1 MKKIFILA
9 LLMFGV
15 FSVQTFAQE
24 ESEDEVTEEEM
35 MKYASMEVKVQS
47 YIQEKQST
55 METMIKENEVLG
67 GGARYNEL
75 KGAWGDEEKLAEIEA
90 TEEEKEAFAEI
101 QEYIDSIG
109 DEVKEYM
116 TGLIMDA
123 EVLGAATYNKVRR
136 AMSADPSVK
145 EQIDNLIAE
154 MKEKEGED
162 DGDEVTD

>member
-1 MKKIFILA
+1 MKKIFLLA

-24 ESEDEVTEEEM
+24 EGEDEVTEEEM

-55 METMIKENEVLG
+55 METMIKENETLG

-101 QEYIDSIG
+101 QAYIDSIG

-145 EQIDNLIAE
+145 EQIDNLISE
-154 MKEKEGED
+154 LKEKEGED
-162 DGDEVTD
+162 DGDVTD

>member
-1 MKKIFILA
+1 MKRIFLLA

-24 ESEDEVTEEEM
+24 EAEDELTEEEM
-35 MKYASMEVKVQS
+35 MKYASMEVKVQN
-47 YIQEKQST
+47 YIQEKQTT
-55 METMIKENEVLG
+55 METMIKENETLG

-75 KGAWGDEEKLAEIEA
+75 KAAWGDEEKLAEINA
-90 TEEEKEAFAEI
+90 TEEEKEAYAEI
-101 QEYIDSIG
+101 QAYIDSIG

-145 EQIDNLIAE
+145 EQIDGMVSE
-154 MKEKEGED
+154 MKEQGVEE
-162 DGDEVTD
+162 DGDVTD

>member
-1 MKKIFILA
+1 MKRIFLLA

-24 ESEDEVTEEEM
+24 EAEDELTEEEM
-35 MKYASMEVKVQS
+35 MKYASMEVKVQN
-47 YIQEKQST
+47 YIQEKQTT
-55 METMIKENEVLG
+55 METMIKENETLG

-75 KGAWGDEEKLAEIEA
+75 KGAWGDEEKLAEINA
-90 TEEEKEAFAEI
+90 TEEEKEAYAEI
-101 QEYIDSIG
+101 QAYIDSIG

-145 EQIDNLIAE
+145 EQIDGMVSE
-154 MKEKEGED
+154 MKEQGVKE
-162 DGDEVTD
+162 DGDVTD